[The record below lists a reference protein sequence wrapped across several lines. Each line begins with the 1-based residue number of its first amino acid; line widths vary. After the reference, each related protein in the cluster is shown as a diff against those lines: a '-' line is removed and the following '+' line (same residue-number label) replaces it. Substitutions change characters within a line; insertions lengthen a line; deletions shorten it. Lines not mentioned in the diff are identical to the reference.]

1 MIISKKKK
9 LVASTHVVQTVVA
22 LMVVKLENVV
32 VAVVE
37 MAAVMTLKIAAKLQ
51 LRTSDSIIS
60 SQFLNLQR
68 SSSLASLE
76 IK

>member
-60 SQFLNLQR
+60 SQFL
-68 SSSLASLE
+68 
-76 IK
+76 KFTKKF

>member
-51 LRTSDSIIS
+51 LRISDSIIS
-60 SQFLNLQR
+60 SQFL
-68 SSSLASLE
+68 
-76 IK
+76 KFTKKF